1 MTAITSNHDMNRLF
15 DFQSVFL
22 FEEKKQKGDIYVQHL
37 YCLLIQEINLR
48 IHSLTDLYYTY

>member
-37 YCLLIQEINLR
+37 YCLLNQEINL
-48 IHSLTDLYYTY
+48 